1 MTDKNKKLSMI
12 ILAALCVI
20 LAVALVVVLLVKP
33 GNNAQNADN
42 TSGPEVGTYYFDAGH
57 QEYTLTLNEG
67 CRFTLYVKG
76 GTESGSYT
84 LNDKVLSLDF
94 NAEGV
99 QTIEATMEDNVV
111 TLTYNN
117 ATMRF
122 LKKVTYNVSFES
134 NGGSA
139 LEALSVLNGKS
150 FAQPN
155 DPVRDGFVFVG
166 WYVDSEFK
174 APFAFQAEPVT
185 SDITLYARW
194 SEELL
199 GGVEYTV
206 EFDANYEDAENPTAM
221 TTSGGKLFGLPTV
234 DREGYEFKGWWVSE
248 KENRDQ
254 LSYRYEEGMML
265 DANTTL
271 YALWQSKET
280 DGKLHAPVVN
290 VGSGSLTWES
300 VSGARS
306 YAVTVI
312 GPDGEAL
319 ISNEPTSATTFNV
332 PFDSYGPGMYEIR
345 VVAMSNTGDE
355 NNSEAVRYIN
365 NKALGKVS
373 AFEVIDSM
381 LLFNTV
387 ENAQKYLITVVC
399 GNPEHQ
405 HTLFDNGTSRTFNFA
420 NCTMTEEGIRF
431 TVTAVADGFG
441 SSVSKEFVY
450 RRDLNAV
457 EGFRYDETSQMV
469 FWNEVP
475 NAAYYMVSVQCG
487 NENHDHT
494 FFNNGSHTAVSLKEC
509 DACEGGIVVKVYPK
523 TNGYNSP
530 AVSEMVVDK
539 TVLATPA
546 QIRIVGTKLM
556 WNAVNGAAGYEV
568 QIGEEVHKVTEPMLE
583 LADLIEKVEGNAYAI
598 SVRATG
604 DTNSAWSDVLNAQYA
619 MLNPKLYYNQN
630 TLSWQGVIGATAY
643 EVQVNDR
650 DIITV
655 SDGSTSLKI
664 TLSQAGTNVLKV
676 RYLEG
681 TSASAWVSIEVY
693 AHTVSFDTRGGSM
706 VSDQYVAV
714 GDRLQLPTTTKDGSE
729 FANWYN
735 VPGGPASNGKAYT
748 DELYA
753 ESGSIMLYAHYTP
766 AKYEITYN
774 YGVGGSGDKVTDL
787 VAYENHY
794 QLTVPVANQDGRFF
808 GGWFSAPYGMGV
820 QYTDS
825 KGNSLKPWDLMEGAD
840 VFAFWIDE
848 ALTFTPT
855 KVAGVDAYIVTA
867 GSQIAL
873 LDEITIPATYR
884 GWPVSMIGG
893 NAFKDCTNLKV
904 INLPA
909 SLYQISLISPF
920 DGCTSLEAI
929 NVYPVEGVN
938 NPRYWS
944 SDGVLFDNGTATI
957 AVPKLQFLP
966 LGKTG
971 TYEIPD
977 NITEIPERA
986 FANSMLTK
994 VIIPASVTKIGNEA
1008 FAGSAKLT
1016 TVVFESAIG
1025 EKGLT
1030 IGTRAFKD
1038 CTMLSK
1044 IVLPK
1049 RLESINLTKYLI
1061 KNGEIITKDTQHAFA
1076 GCTSLVSI
1084 NVMPGSQNYKSVDGV
1099 VYSGDGKT
1107 LVYCPPTLKGSFTI
1121 PNGVLAIAP
1130 GAFIECDD
1138 LTEVYIPN
1146 TVTLV
1151 GECAF
1156 YNLGN
1161 SLTKVTFGGPGL
1173 YGDVIVDKYA
1183 FRGCTSLQ
1191 EVVLES
1197 GSQVNTLNEG
1207 AFYGCSSLESFY
1219 IPPSMT
1225 KIGYEAFRGCSGL
1238 TTVSFAENGKT
1249 LVFGEAAFMECT
1261 SLTTVNLPANVSE
1274 IPGIF
1279 IGCTSLQEVN
1289 VAEDSKYFTS
1299 IDGVVFNKAVTE
1311 VLYFPQGKTGTYT
1324 LPDTVTS
1331 IASGVFAGVT
1341 ELDMLQIPNVISKI
1355 GDRAFMNSNFKIE
1368 FVGEVFAEE
1377 LVIGESAF
1385 EGAKNLGDLTLP
1397 AHTTIISDNAFAN
1410 AKFGTLTLNEGI
1422 VSLGNYAFYNINST
1436 KKLEIPTSVKTIG
1449 EYCFAFDNR
1458 GANVKLPASDSQLES
1473 IGKYAFYKN
1482 SKITDIVIPAGV
1494 VIIDDYA
1501 FYGAKNLDE
1510 VTFAEGSSLK
1520 TIGAHAFDI
1529 SGGKLETIT
1538 IPKSVT
1544 SIGAYAFA
1552 NSELETVYF
1561 EEGGT
1566 EDLVLG
1572 TVHSYSYLGY
1582 GDIMMQRVEHG
1593 YVFSNCEYLK
1603 TVALPDRLTEIGP
1616 YCFYNA
1622 SYYGGG
1628 LNVSFGENSRLTTI
1642 GDYAFASCKLKSI
1655 VIPNTVR
1662 NLDPVVMSDLDYS
1675 YDRLGI
1681 GHYAFADNYNSLNSV
1696 VFEQGGTEPLTI
1708 GRNAFYNADQLLS
1721 IELPAR
1727 LAPYTSYN
1735 GEVYSGLANGSSV
1748 FGDAAILES
1757 ITVEDGGTYYVDLD
1771 GVLYTADLKELILC
1785 PAGKTGSVHI
1795 PAQVTKIHDMAFY
1808 NSQLDEITF
1817 EGGTDP
1823 MVIGVKAFARANK
1836 LKNIVL
1842 PTNVVSLGSEAF
1854 AMYAYDDNAL
1864 ETLTLSKNLQNFD
1877 GEMIANCFNLKAIY
1891 VEEGSAYFVSDDG
1904 VLYNAAKTELISYPT
1919 SRAGDSYTVLPTTT
1933 VICVSAFEGNNNITE
1948 IILPDGLIEIR
1959 AFAFSL
1965 CGRLQ
1970 TVCIPNT
1977 VELIDNNA
1985 FGNCTA
1991 LTNLSFQMGGTCKMV
2006 VGKYAFQRIATQNL
2020 VLPATMMY
2028 LGNYV
2033 FLGSQINSLT
2043 FEEGSRLYS
2052 MGDQVFQNVPL
2063 TTLTLPDGLA
2073 TIGNNTFYGCSSLVS
2088 VIFGEGL
2095 TTIGEG
2101 TFESSSVEK
2110 VHFPATLQNMG
2121 MMTFEGCANL
2131 KEVTF
2136 APFAQITVLPEGT
2149 FYNTNLEQIVI
2160 PASVKELACSEKGK
2174 GVFENCVLLQ
2184 SVTFAEGSQLFKIGR
2199 RTFNNCI
2206 SLASFD
2212 IPVTVSSVG
2221 EYAFQSCE
2229 SLTSITVPA
2238 NVTSMATGIF
2248 SSCFNLTDVNLET
2261 KATELPGWMFA
2272 NCHNLTSITIPATVS
2287 SIGAYCFTNTPIE
2300 RIDVAEGSKFFV
2312 SVDGV
2317 LFNADKSQVMLYPEE
2332 KKDSS
2337 FTIPNTVTTVAEGI
2351 FRHNGYLAELIFED
2365 GDQSLQIQKN
2375 AFAEMA
2381 GLVKVELPD
2390 RLSRVGQ
2397 NAFQDCRKL
2406 MIINVPA
2413 TATSSTFGSGAFSG
2427 CTKLMEIRNESALNI
2442 KPRDT
2447 KYGGIAAYAEN
2458 VYTPETGASIF
2469 QEDENGFITFTE
2481 EESGETHVYLAAYI
2495 GATMELTVPENVTH
2509 INSGAFAYSA
2519 VTKVVLPEGLLAI
2532 GNQAFSE
2539 CDVLEEINIPS
2550 TVQTIG
2556 QDAFY
2561 NCDSLAIAVI
2571 PESVMTMGNHA
2582 FYSCDNITIMV
2593 AHKGKQTNWNAY
2605 WTDSAHIIWGF
2616 DGKEHTYKFNTMGA
2630 GTVESVTTQYSVDLP
2645 KLTRD
2650 GYVFAGWYDNADFT
2664 GKVLKSPYYS
2674 TEKTQLYARWM
2685 TPDEYFANFGIDAE
2699 HPIEIA
2705 IGETITIRITE
2716 PGQKVWLHIYVEES
2730 GYRVLYTNAS
2740 GDNRLDADPYYT
2752 NGEGKLV
2759 ANETLLDVDSNG
2771 DFWYLS
2777 TGDNY
2782 VEIYLKSG
2790 STGTFEITLL
2800 PYA

>member
-206 EFDANYEDAENPTAM
+206 EFDANYEDAENPAAM

-568 QIGEEVHKVTEPMLE
+568 QIGEEIHEVTVPELE

-630 TLSWQGVIGATAY
+630 TLYWQGVIGATAY

-753 ESGSIMLYAHYTP
+753 EPGSIMLYAHYTP

-825 KGNSLKPWDLMEGAD
+825 NGNSLKPWDLMEGTD

-1138 LTEVYIPN
+1138 LTEVFIPN

-1289 VAEDSKYFTS
+1289 VAEDSAYFTS

-1422 VSLGNYAFYNINST
+1422 VSLGNYAFYNVNST

-1616 YCFYNA
+1616 YCFYYA

-1854 AMYAYDDNAL
+1854 AMYAYDDNVL

-1959 AFAFSL
+1959 AYAFSL

-1977 VELIDNNA
+1977 VELIDINA
-1985 FGNCTA
+1985 FGNCTS

-2028 LGNYV
+2028 LGDYV

-2063 TTLTLPDGLA
+2063 ITLTLPDGLT
-2073 TIGNNTFYGCSSLVS
+2073 TIGSNTFYGCSSLVS

-2121 MMTFEGCANL
+2121 AMTFEGCANL

-2174 GVFENCVLLQ
+2174 GVFENCVRLQ

-2351 FRHNGYLAELIFED
+2351 FSHNGYLAELIFED

-2375 AFAEMA
+2375 AFAEMT

-2427 CTKLMEIRNESALNI
+2427 CTKLMEVRNESALNI

-2469 QEDENGFITFTE
+2469 QEDENGFITFTK
-2481 EESGETHVYLAAYI
+2481 EESGETYVYIAAYL
-2495 GATMELTVPENVTH
+2495 GNETEVTVPENVTH
-2509 INSGAFAYSA
+2509 IHEGAFEGSA
-2519 VTKVVLPEGLLAI
+2519 VTKVILPEGLLVI
-2532 GNQAFSE
+2532 DDMAFDHCE
-2539 CDVLEEINIPS
+2539 LLEEINIPS
-2550 TVQTIG
+2550 TVHTIG
-2556 QDAFY
+2556 RQAFNY
-2561 NCDSLAIAVI
+2561 CDSLAVVVI
-2571 PESVMTMGNHA
+2571 PESVKSMGYYA
-2582 FYSCDNITIMV
+2582 FDSCGSVQLMV
-2593 AHKGKQTNWNAY
+2593 EATGKQDGWDTY
-2605 WTDSAHIIWGF
+2605 WTDVARIVWGY
-2616 DGKEHTYKFNTMGA
+2616 DGKDHTYKFNTMGA
-2630 GTVESVTTQYSVDLP
+2630 GTVESVTTQYSVELP
-2645 KLTRD
+2645 KLTKD
-2650 GYVFAGWYDNADFT
+2650 GYYFGGWYDNADFT
-2664 GKVLKSPYYS
+2664 GNALKSPYYS
-2674 TEKTQLYARWM
+2674 TAKTQLYARWL
-2685 TPDEYFANFGIDAE
+2685 TEDEYFDIFGVDSK
-2699 HPIEIA
+2699 HPIEIRV
-2705 IGETITIRITE
+2705 GETVTIKITE
-2716 PGQKVWLHIYVEES
+2716 PGQQVYLHVFVDSSTGTY
-2730 GYRVLYTNAS
+2730 LYSNA
-2740 GDNRLDADPYYT
+2740 GADVRLDAQLKDGGDLGDKYT
-2752 NGEGKLV
+2752 GNKL
-2759 ANETLLDVDSNG
+2759 NDVDGDGDHCYLFSGHNCIIISSPNG
-2771 DFWYLS
+2771 D
-2777 TGDNY
+2777 TG
-2782 VEIYLKSG
+2782 I
-2790 STGTFEITLL
+2790 FEITLL